1 MVHWQMK
8 WLEHSYVLVHLM
20 NANHPNGMS
29 IYLVKHTCGDQ
40 ACKDRNHSLDV
51 IQIHQTKDKS

>member
-1 MVHWQMK
+1 MK

-20 NANHPNGMS
+20 NASHPNGMS
-29 IYLVKHTCGDQ
+29 IYIAKHTCGDQ

-51 IQIHQTKDKS
+51 TQIHQTKDKS